1 MYYTFACHPE
11 TRYGGI
17 VATPPETQDWLD
29 LVQLVVQWACS
40 LLQYVD
46 LSKPKGHARL
56 LQMVRLTLVIAFD
69 PRPESSP
76 PFEPTTPPTS
86 AHGRSMSGR
95 NAIALNLILVH
106 AALSVGFAVVA
117 GKPARQ
123 LDNMAFLIIMSAN
136 NYIAIPVS
144 TITTLGAFVYQIR
157 SGSELVGSGTSSS
170 NALSTRTFALQGIVF
185 LALAVLWPYR
195 LTLPRNLR
203 HGDWWLVTEW
213 YPQVGWACVNSAVFA
228 AGSILRLYVGLGVG
242 SEGTERL
249 SGERQAL
256 LN

>member
-1 MYYTFACHPE
+1 
-11 TRYGGI
+11 
-17 VATPPETQDWLD
+17 
-29 LVQLVVQWACS
+29 
-40 LLQYVD
+40 
-46 LSKPKGHARL
+46 
-56 LQMVRLTLVIAFD
+56 MVRLALVIAFD
-69 PRPESSP
+69 PRPASSP

-95 NAIALNLILVH
+95 PAIALILVH

-123 LDNMAFLIIMSAN
+123 LNNIAFLIIMSAN
-136 NYIAIPVS
+136 NYIASPVS
-144 TITTLGAFVYQIR
+144 TIAALGAFVYQIR
-157 SGSELVGSGTSSS
+157 SSGSQLAGSGTSSS

-185 LALAVLWPYR
+185 LALAVLWPSR

-203 HGDWWLVTEW
+203 HGGWWLLTEW
-213 YPQVGWACVNSAVFA
+213 YPQVGWACVNNAVFA